1 MEEIITALQVAE
13 ILKIHVKTVYRLAEG
28 GVIPGN
34 KIGGTW
40 RFRKSN
46 ILDMVPDNQSESSSG
61 RNFHLTKKATS
72 S

>member
-13 ILKIHVKTVYRLAEG
+13 ILKIHVKTVYRLSEG

-46 ILDMVPDNQSESSSG
+46 ILDMVPDNRSEGSSG
-61 RNFHLTKKATS
+61 NPAGSRYAATTL
-72 S
+72 